1 MPLGANKAGLMAA
14 SAASSAIKMYGGGGN
29 NSGPDP
35 VYNNTEVQIYDDAD
49 DSWSLG
55 ATLAIGKG
63 GNVFQAGANWIR
75 DDTGTAGV
83 FMITY
88 GANGIFNNPTSTG
101 YRYDVTPDTSA
112 TTTDGLGP
120 ARALCGNMAGSTD
133 WLPCCG
139 ARYAPNGNNI
149 WERFNTL
156 QSQAFSDESWTSKG
170 SPPNACYTNFATAC
184 FSDVINTIHVFGGR
198 SAPVPDNANNWGSA
212 VDNTY
217 EYSISGD
224 SWTGATA
231 MPAAGYND
239 DRTWVDDT
247 NKKVYCYR
255 EIAADDM
262 EIWDRA
268 GDSWSSGTVSSPYRR
283 SGAIMACNEG
293 LGIGYMSGGETESP
307 DPEAP
312 GRTFTGIKY
321 DFAADSWSTMTTST
335 VGRISSKG
343 WYGGI
348 NQ

>member
-14 SAASSAIKMYGGGGN
+14 SAASSAIKMYGGGGD

-35 VYNNTEVQIYDDAD
+35 VYNNTRA
-49 DSWSLG
+49 
-55 ATLAIGKG
+55 KG

-83 FMITY
+83 FMLTY

-170 SPPNACYTNFATAC
+170 SPPNSCYK
-184 FSDVINTIHVFGGR
+184 
-198 SAPVPDNANNWGSA
+198 
-212 VDNTY
+212 
-217 EYSISGD
+217 
-224 SWTGATA
+224 
-231 MPAAGYND
+231 M
-239 DRTWVDDT
+239 
-247 NKKVYCYR
+247 
-255 EIAADDM
+255 
-262 EIWDRA
+262 
-268 GDSWSSGTVSSPYRR
+268 
-283 SGAIMACNEG
+283 IMLK
-293 LGIGYMSGGETESP
+293 LGHMRLMI
-307 DPEAP
+307 
-312 GRTFTGIKY
+312 FK
-321 DFAADSWSTMTTST
+321 
-335 VGRISSKG
+335 
-343 WYGGI
+343 
-348 NQ
+348 